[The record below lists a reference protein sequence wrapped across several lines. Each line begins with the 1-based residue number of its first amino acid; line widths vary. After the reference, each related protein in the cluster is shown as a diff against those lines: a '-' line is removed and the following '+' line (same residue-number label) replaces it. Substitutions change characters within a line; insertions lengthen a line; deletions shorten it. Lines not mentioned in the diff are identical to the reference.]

1 MAGNL
6 GSLVVHI
13 GAETATL
20 QSDIGRARTLFARGV
35 ADMQSQAAQ
44 FGKVVGAGLAVA
56 TTAVSAMV
64 NQAINNA
71 DQLGKLSQ
79 KVGISTEAL
88 SALKHQAGLADVELG
103 ALQTG
108 LVRFNKTIAE
118 AAAGGKQQSAAFQA
132 MGISV
137 KDLNG
142 NLKPTQVLLGE
153 VADKFAGYR
162 DGAGKTAMSVVLL
175 GRAGADLIPMLNEGA
190 AGMKAAA
197 DEARAFGLEVSQ
209 GASDAAQEF
218 NDNLTRLK
226 GAAEGFANQVAERLT
241 PQLAGLSAKLVEGAK
256 SGQGFSSASDGIATA
271 LEWAIKVAIV
281 ARGAIE
287 GLVNIVAASIDT
299 LRAFGTVTV
308 GAFESMKH
316 QISGLFKG
324 AVGDFQGAKE
334 QFAQAHSSMAVA
346 AQDGTAK
353 ISSAWDAANTGI
365 STAITTA
372 NSLVEA
378 MDKPTKAMGQF
389 ADVVGGV
396 GPIADKAEAPTL
408 KLANTTGKA
417 GAAAAKA
424 AKEADTWSES
434 LRDAGA
440 ALERLQGMA
449 SGYAQ
454 DNADLVAKLN
464 GADDAQIAYNAALRE
479 ANAEY
484 ERILALGPPSAAAV
498 AALGNATEEAGK
510 KMDLTRTLEGQGK
523 ALSAY
528 QDQLRRTQDMW
539 GDFADAVFDAVT
551 QSGSFLK
558 NLLNNLKSIVT
569 QMLKEWFRTR
579 VIGAFTGQSGGGG
592 WGALIGAGAMAVSGG
607 AFGSSGGGD
616 STSAAT
622 NAAMNFATSGM
633 SGGGGFSIMNP
644 SSWMSAGKSLFDGF
658 SASATSNTTW
668 MGTYTA
674 DAGTGTW
681 APSTAGYVAA
691 GAAGVYAG
699 YQRWQGSNKDLGGAL
714 GGVAYGVGTYGLAMG
729 ASAAMAG
736 GMAAGLAA
744 IPVVGW
750 IALAAMAV
758 DMLSGGKLFGT
769 KGKLHHSNLSMDVGA
784 EGVALAQSYT
794 LKGQKAFFGGTKWTT
809 KGVTPSAEAM
819 AAAQEF
825 YAALTKNREDFAKAF
840 NAEVGSLV
848 GGTFEAEFDKK
859 GNLTKSSSTVFG
871 VTYEGETQEQFASRL
886 VAENML
892 DVLKQFDE
900 QIVAMAEPY
909 RAAVESLEQF
919 ANAAAMA
926 QSALMSGAEMLAL
939 GADQSLSAFIRLAEG
954 MQQGNETIDQTVQRL
969 LQAQAQYDQFVAQFA
984 EPVTYVD
991 DFQAAL
997 AGIQAQMQA
1006 NMDQANALARAAGAE
1021 AASTEDLIRI
1031 HEYAAK
1037 QFAAALRQLEA
1048 SAQDLAF
1055 NLGLT
1060 NTGSYDAI
1068 TAEIERLQGRM
1079 GDASQPIRDFGDA
1092 MQETA
1097 RRASD
1102 AINLLLGDLSPLND
1116 QEKLQKAL
1124 EGLRAGTVSQ
1134 DQVLQIGRRL
1144 YASTEQ
1150 YNRLFEMVQGMGGG
1164 RLGSAPDWGGGAG
1177 AAAAGGLSQAER
1189 DRLQALLEQQAQ
1201 MQAGMQLQQYQ
1212 TLAQQIAEIAMAR
1225 EEDWQAV
1232 AERMG
1237 IDLAGLQEGLGLQS
1251 QEELDAWL
1259 DRIQEQTDSNDQ
1271 NTASIVDELQRIRRL
1286 LDLVLNGRSDSGVEG
1301 GGRDGRNAEGRTR
1314 TRLLSDEDAEAVGR
1328 EVGRAIAGNV
1338 PRNTRVP
1345 VGAGSRGR

>member
-44 FGKVVGAGLAVA
+44 FGKAVGAGLAAA
-56 TTAVSAMV
+56 TTAVGAMV

-88 SALKHQAGLADVELG
+88 SGLKHQAGLADVELG

-153 VADKFAGYR
+153 VADRFSSYR
-162 DGAGKTAMSVVLL
+162 DGAGKTAMAVQLL
-175 GRAGADLIPMLNEGA
+175 GRSGADLIPMLNEGA

-197 DEARAFGLEVSQ
+197 DEARAFGKEVSQ
-209 GASDAAQEF
+209 GASESAQQF
-218 NDNLTRLK
+218 NDNLTKLK

-241 PQLAGLSAKLVEGAK
+241 PQLAGLSGKLVEGAK
-256 SGQGFSSASDGIATA
+256 DGNGFAGAADGIATA
-271 LEWAIKVAIV
+271 LEWAIKVSIIAK
-281 ARGAIE
+281 GAIE
-287 GLVNIVAASIDT
+287 ALVNMVAAGIDT
-299 LRAFGTVTV
+299 LRAFGTMTA
-308 GAFESMKH
+308 GAFESMQH
-316 QISGLFKG
+316 QVSGLFKG
-324 AVGDFQGAKE
+324 AIGDFAGARE
-334 QFAQAHSSMAVA
+334 QFAQANQSMAVA
-346 AQDGTAK
+346 AQDSTTK
-353 ISSAWDAANTGI
+353 ISAAWKSANTGI
-365 STAITTA
+365 ADAINNA
-372 NSLVEA
+372 NSLVAA
-378 MDKPTKAMGQF
+378 MDKPNKAM
-389 ADVVGGV
+389 ADFSKVVGGV
-396 GPIADKAEAPTL
+396 GPVAKKAEAPTIDL
-408 KLANTTGKA
+408 GNATTKTGT
-417 GAAAAKA
+417 AAAKA
-424 AKEADTWSES
+424 AKQVDTWSDS

-440 ALERLQGMA
+440 ALDRLQAMGDQ
-449 SGYAQ
+449 YAQ
-454 DNADLVAKLN
+454 DNADMIAKIN
-464 GADDAQIAYNAALRE
+464 GADDAQLAYNAALRE

-484 ERILALGPPSAAAV
+484 QQILALGPPSAEAV
-498 AALGNATEEAGK
+498 AALGRASEEAGK
-510 KMDLTRTLEGQGK
+510 KLNLTRQYEEQGR
-523 ALSAY
+523 AMEAY
-528 QDQLRRTQDMW
+528 REQVRKTQEMW
-539 GDFADAVFDAVT
+539 SGFADVVLDAVGK
-551 QSGSFLK
+551 SGSYLK
-558 NLLNNLKSIVT
+558 NLYEGLKHWVL
-569 QMLKEWFRTR
+569 QMLREWAKTKI
-579 VIGAFTGQSGGGG
+579 IGLFTGQGGGG
-592 WGALIGAGAMAVSGG
+592 WGAVAAGVAGAVGL
-607 AFGSSGGGD
+607 GSSGSASAGG
-616 STSAAT
+616 SGTEAAT
-622 NAAMNFATSGM
+622 QAALSFATNGM
-633 SGGGGFSIMNP
+633 TGGSGFSIMNP
-644 SSWMSAGKSLFDGF
+644 SSWTMAGKNLFDGF
-658 SASATSNTTW
+658 SASASANTTW
-668 MGTYTA
+668 AGTYTP
-674 DAGTGTW
+674 DMGTGTW

-691 GAAGVYAG
+691 GVAGAYAG
-699 YQRWQGSNKDLGGAL
+699 YNRWQGSNKDVGGAL
-714 GGVAYGVGTYGLAMG
+714 GGVAYGVGTYSLAVG

-825 YAALTKNREDFAKAF
+825 YAALTANREAFAKEF
-840 NAEVGSLV
+840 NAEVGSLI
-848 GGTFEAEFDKK
+848 GGQWTAEFDKK
-859 GNLTKSSSTVFG
+859 GNLTKSSASVLGFD
-871 VTYEGETQEQFASRL
+871 YKDATQEQFGQIL
-886 VAENML
+886 VAENMI
-892 DVLKQFDE
+892 DVLSQFGEKLSALAD
-900 QIVAMAEPY
+900 PF
-909 RAAVESLEQF
+909 RGNVEALTQF
-919 ANAAAMA
+919 ANAAATA
-926 QSALMSGAEMLAL
+926 QSAFMAGAEMLAL
-939 GADQSLSAFIRLAEG
+939 GSQQSLDAFMELAIG
-954 MQQGNETIDQTVQRL
+954 LQAGSETIDQTVQRL

-1021 AASTEDLIRI
+1021 GAATDDLIRI

-1060 NTGSYDAI
+1060 NVGSYDAI
-1068 TAEIERLQGRM
+1068 SAEIERLQGKANQ
-1079 GDASQPIRDFGDA
+1079 GADTIRDFGSA
-1092 MQETA
+1092 IQTA
-1097 RRASD
+1097 AQRASD

-1124 EGLRAGTVSQ
+1124 EGLRGGTVTQ
-1134 DQVLQIGRRL
+1134 EQVLQIGRRL
-1144 YASTEQ
+1144 YASSQ
-1150 YNRLFEMVQGMGGG
+1150 AYNDLFAMVQGMGG
-1164 RLGSAPDWGGGAG
+1164 RAASMGGGGRMGGGSSVGLTG
-1177 AAAAGGLSQAER
+1177 AESK
-1189 DRLQALLEQQAQ
+1189 RLQELLKQQQ
-1201 MQAGMQLQQYQ
+1201 EMQAAMQLQQYQ
-1212 TLAQQIAEIAMAR
+1212 TLAQQIAEASMAR
-1225 EEDWQAV
+1225 EIDWQAWV
-1232 AERMG
+1232 AERD
-1237 IDLAGLQEGLGLQS
+1237 ISVQGLMEGLGLPS
-1251 QEELDAWL
+1251 EADLDAYM
-1259 DRIQEQTDSNDQ
+1259 DAIAEREDSNGA
-1271 NTASIVDELQRIRRL
+1271 NTQSIVDELQSIRRL
-1286 LDLVLNGRSDSGVEG
+1286 LDLILNGRSGSGVDG
-1301 GGRDGRNAEGRTR
+1301 GDRDGRYTEGRSR
-1314 TRLLSDEDAEAVGR
+1314 SRMISDEDAEAVGR
-1328 EVGRAIAGNV
+1328 EVGRAIAGNA
-1338 PRNTRVP
+1338 PRNSRVP